1 MDDIFVGRL
10 MTADPVTVSP
20 DTLVEEAAQRLLD
33 DGIGSLIVTDG
44 ANRILGILTTT
55 DFVDIVSESHPKAE
69 TTVERYMSTDVVST
83 TAQTPI
89 DEVADLM
96 LEHGI
101 HHVPVVDE
109 TDGVLGI
116 ISTTD
121 LTAYLSTAPVPEP
134 V

>member
-33 DGIGSLIVTDG
+33 NGIGSLIVTDG